1 MEIDSLLV
9 EVLGVQWGPKT
20 AKELNYTMT
29 IVFDA
34 EVVVKCINSKVH
46 VAAIDHIV
54 QDCRENYFKLF
65 KFPM

>member
-34 EVVVKCINSKVH
+34 EVVVKCINSKV
-46 VAAIDHIV
+46 
-54 QDCRENYFKLF
+54 
-65 KFPM
+65 